1 MIKLVVKTQG
11 EGQFETIATREY
23 DESQFTVP
31 EPRNVL
37 TFPETD
43 DGEQTFWIVQNV
55 IHHLDPEQPELH
67 LVVQDQET
75 MIREMREQRARMA
88 QLQQIAGSGAAA
100 GAASANGSGGSK
112 LWTPG
117 G

>member
-1 MIKLVVKTQG
+1 VIKLVVKTQG
-11 EGQFETIATREY
+11 EGQFDTIATREY
-23 DESQFTVP
+23 DEAQFTVP

-37 TFPETD
+37 TIPD
-43 DGEQTFWIVQNV
+43 VDGEEDTFWIVQNV
-55 IHHLDPEQPELH
+55 IHHLGPDQPEVH
-67 LVVQDQET
+67 LVVQDQEA

-88 QLQQIAGSGAAA
+88 QLQQLA
-100 GAASANGSGGSK
+100 GAAGGGGANGSAAGGNK